1 MELHLK
7 KLLMKY
13 SLSLITSAIVISNP
27 LLSEA
32 KTEFKDCPEC
42 PIMLEIPAGDFSMGS
57 PETEERAITLQQ
69 LGAAVWTQIERRCAA
84 EKWEGSRP
92 GPPGGDDK
100 PTWTSV
106 PLEPA
111 TVCLYD
117 VDTYIIRP
125 ATVSRQCSFVEL
137 VALAAQLPISFVS
150 HWCAGTA
157 L

>member
-1 MELHLK
+1 MCHCVCR
-7 KLLMKY
+7 
-13 SLSLITSAIVISNP
+13 TTAVIVARSPILAP
-27 LLSEA
+27 LGR
-32 KTEFKDCPEC
+32 CQ
-42 PIMLEIPAGDFSMGS
+42 IPK
-57 PETEERAITLQQ
+57 TEERAITLQQ
-69 LGAAVWTQIERRCAA
+69 LDATVWTQIERRCAA

-92 GPPGGDDK
+92 GPPGDDGK

-106 PLEPA
+106 SLEPA

-125 ATVSRQCSFVEL
+125 ATVARQCSFVEL